1 MLLSTF
7 LLIFI
12 IVSSTLLSREI
23 FYIKWPGMP
32 VFHQHNFICTCTD
45 ADSVRFYY
53 RRFPPG
59 IVEKGFQY
67 VHFNNRIMAEV
78 GSSRTTKSLFLNNA
92 RVFTNS
98 KGAVHLLLLL
108 FTWRHLKNQK
118 LVCATISPTELISPC
133 ITILS
138 AIDLDFHAASR
149 IIAHRMFALSGHPG
163 LAVFVEDLNII
174 LIAVFKS
181 LIYFRN
187 RMACK
192 NPFSH

>member
-45 ADSVRFYY
+45 ADSVRYYY

-67 VHFNNRIMAEV
+67 VHFNNRID
-78 GSSRTTKSLFLNNA
+78 G
-92 RVFTNS
+92 
-98 KGAVHLLLLL
+98 
-108 FTWRHLKNQK
+108 
-118 LVCATISPTELISPC
+118 
-133 ITILS
+133 
-138 AIDLDFHAASR
+138 
-149 IIAHRMFALSGHPG
+149 
-163 LAVFVEDLNII
+163 
-174 LIAVFKS
+174 
-181 LIYFRN
+181 
-187 RMACK
+187 
-192 NPFSH
+192 